1 MDWRWLLVALLQ
13 IMIFVWVLFITCALK
28 FQCQVPCTL
37 QSTND
42 NSRSFLFWTEMRE
55 IWGLKKKLEEKTWRL
70 PEITLILKKPKDKK
84 DSWLQEIFST
94 NTNSTRALLTHDCL
108 KSGNVSH
115 RIDYKLQKHHTKS
128 FKIVVLNSLAQQ
140 EPFTKN
146 DFNLGR
152 CLHGFCLWH
161 HSCLKNTLLV
171 KENFLFRSLSAGHQF
186 PPRVS
191 PPGPPPAAV
200 AQWALPTPFS
210 SFTSPPVQ
218 CTGCLTQ
225 TLTWTTETLC

>member
-1 MDWRWLLVALLQ
+1 MLGIIIFWILFGLTLTAGSVAPNYDLCLG
-13 IMIFVWVLFITCALK
+13 ALYNLCPQVSVPSPLYSAVDQWQQPK
-28 FQCQVPCTL
+28 FP
-37 QSTND
+37 
-42 NSRSFLFWTEMRE
+42 FLNWNEGNM
-55 IWGLKKKLEEKTWRL
+55 GVEEKTWRL

-191 PPGPPPAAV
+191 PPVPPPPY
-200 AQWALPTPFS
+200 QPHQPTS
-210 SFTSPPVQ
+210 HQATS
-218 CTGCLTQ
+218 
-225 TLTWTTETLC
+225 